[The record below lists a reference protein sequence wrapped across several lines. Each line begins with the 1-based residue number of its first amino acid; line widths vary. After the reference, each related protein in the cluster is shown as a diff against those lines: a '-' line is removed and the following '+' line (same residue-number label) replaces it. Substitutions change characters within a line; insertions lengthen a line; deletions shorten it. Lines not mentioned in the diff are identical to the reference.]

1 MTRPCVDGL
10 YRLGRL
16 LSRIFI
22 PTFGSI
28 RVEGREHVPRHG
40 PLLVAAN
47 HQSNADPPVIVYA
60 IPRPV
65 FFMAKRE
72 LFAGRVISRLLRA
85 LHVYPVNRDGRDMD
99 ALRWSLQTLES
110 GRALL
115 VFPEGTRS
123 PGGLREGT
131 DGLAYLA
138 LRSGAPILPVA
149 ITGTERIRGM
159 FRIAFHFQ
167 RLQVVIGKPFTPAAP
182 DKGAGRESMRE
193 VTQRVME
200 EIAALLPPGYRGVY
214 AATPDEDAHPEG
226 EPPPGPGDSL
236 DR

>member
-1 MTRPCVDGL
+1 MNRPRVDGL

-72 LFAGRVISRLLRA
+72 LFAGPVISGLLRA
-85 LHVYPVNRDGRDMD
+85 LHVYPVDRDGRDMD

-115 VFPEGTRS
+115 LFPEGTRS

-138 LRSGAPILPVA
+138 LRSGVPILPVA

-159 FRIAFHFQ
+159 LRIAFHFQ
-167 RLQVVIGKPFTPAAP
+167 RLRVVIGKPFTPAAP
-182 DKGAGRESMRE
+182 EKGAGRESMRE

-214 AATPDEDAHPEG
+214 AATPERGGSLRRSSPPPEG
-226 EPPPGPGDSL
+226 RRL
-236 DR
+236 T

>member
-1 MTRPCVDGL
+1 MNRPCVDGL

-28 RVEGREHVPRHG
+28 RVVGREHVPRQG

-110 GRALL
+110 DRALREVL
-115 VFPEGTRS
+115 MEEIAVFPEGTRS

-138 LRSGAPILPVA
+138 LRSGVPILPVA

-159 FRIAFHFQ
+159 LRIAFHFQ
-167 RLQVVIGKPFTPAAP
+167 RLQVVIGKPFTPATP
-182 DKGAGRESMRE
+182 EKGAGRESMRE

-214 AATPDEDAHPEG
+214 AATPDEEAHSTG
-226 EPPPGPGDSL
+226 
-236 DR
+236 